1 MSKTPRHRARDA
13 AQSPRQGNNAFRQQ
27 NTPQGRRTASAA
39 PDAEGAGYRD
49 RKPSEPRRQANRDGQ
64 EAPFASTGYRDRKP
78 NEQRRQANRD
88 GQEAPFASTGFRD
101 RNATGNKPPQNGGSK
116 PFAGGRGRPYPA
128 KTRSADGETRPRPA
142 PDYQERQERNA
153 APAKPAFSR
162 HPEAGPRPNQAS
174 NRPAEGSY
182 VAVQRAKKLALRA
195 PSHKEQLRIERL
207 KDLRVKPED
216 LPAMRLQKAMALA
229 GLGSRRAMEELIQ
242 AGRVTINHRPA
253 QLGDRVSPDD
263 KVRLD
268 GKPVFIRWPDRLPR
282 IVIYHK
288 QEGELVTRDDPEGRV
303 TVFDRL
309 PQAHSSRW
317 VAVGRLDLNTSGL
330 LVMTTSGELANR
342 MMHPSFEVEREYAV
356 RVLGELTDELK
367 KSLLAGIELEDG
379 TAKFDRLIDQ
389 GGEGAN
395 HWYRVIIR
403 EGRNREVRRLFEA
416 VGLTVSRLIRVR
428 FGALTLPPRLKRG
441 QFYELNASEAAQVM
455 KWAGLDVNGLARE

>member
-1 MSKTPRHRARDA
+1 MPPNRRVKATTPSANKIPLKVAVLPPLRRTQKAPVTVIANQANPVVKPIAMVKKHRLPARVTVIA
-13 AQSPRQGNNAFRQQ
+13 NQTNNAVKPIVMVKKHHLPAPASVIVMPLAINHRKTAAA
-27 NTPQGRRTASAA
+27 NHLLVVVAVRILLKPVRRMVKHGHVLPQIIKNG
-39 PDAEGAGYRD
+39 
-49 RKPSEPRRQANRDGQ
+49 K
-64 EAPFASTGYRDRKP
+64 
-78 NEQRRQANRD
+78 
-88 GQEAPFASTGFRD
+88 
-101 RNATGNKPPQNGGSK
+101 NATQHRLSLLSRVILKLAPVQIKRAADLPKGRMSRYNG
-116 PFAGGRGRPYPA
+116 R
-128 KTRSADGETRPRPA
+128 
-142 PDYQERQERNA
+142 
-153 APAKPAFSR
+153 
-162 HPEAGPRPNQAS
+162 
-174 NRPAEGSY
+174 
-182 VAVQRAKKLALRA
+182 KKLALRA

>member
-64 EAPFASTGYRDRKP
+64 EAPFASTGFRDRKP

-101 RNATGNKPPQNGGSK
+101 RNATGNKPPPQNGGSR
-116 PFAGGRGRPYPA
+116 PFAVVNGSPSNIT
-128 KTRSADGETRPRPA
+128 KLSSADGETRPRPT

-162 HPEAGPRPNQAS
+162 HPEAGPPSKLAS
-174 NRPAEGSY
+174 SRPAEGSY
-182 VAVQRAKKLALRA
+182 VAVQRAKKTGIACAFRTRA
-195 PSHKEQLRIERL
+195 DSCDDL

-282 IVIYHK
+282 IVIYI
-288 QEGELVTRDDPEGRV
+288 T
-303 TVFDRL
+303 
-309 PQAHSSRW
+309 
-317 VAVGRLDLNTSGL
+317 N
-330 LVMTTSGELANR
+330 
-342 MMHPSFEVEREYAV
+342 
-356 RVLGELTDELK
+356 K
-367 KSLLAGIELEDG
+367 K
-379 TAKFDRLIDQ
+379 
-389 GGEGAN
+389 
-395 HWYRVIIR
+395 
-403 EGRNREVRRLFEA
+403 
-416 VGLTVSRLIRVR
+416 VS
-428 FGALTLPPRLKRG
+428 
-441 QFYELNASEAAQVM
+441 
-455 KWAGLDVNGLARE
+455 